1 MLMIYLD
8 YAATTPM
15 SEQALNT
22 YTKVAREYYGNASSL
37 HEEGSRAQQIVTA
50 SKQVIAQSLGASAR
64 HLHFVSGATE
74 GNFLAIYS
82 LLESVK
88 KQDSSMN
95 HILCSPIEHDSVLRV
110 MKRLKAEGWVVEY
123 LPLLAD
129 GRVCI
134 DQLKERLTTSTS
146 LIAVQLVNSELGT
159 YEPVKEI
166 AEIARKMDIKVHCD
180 AVQAFGKIPI
190 DVQALG
196 VHSLSISAHKIYGPQ
211 GIGAVWLSPNV
222 QWSGFFPSSSLKKFR
237 PGTLAVPSIAAFAAA
252 AREAIDE
259 IDAEFVRMQHLREAW
274 VKALHDMPN
283 PPIIEGA
290 EGTSHQSP
298 YILGLRF
305 PGIEGQYLMLKCD
318 QAGVGI
324 STGSACQSGM
334 DETNVSM
341 KALGK
346 NEQEAREFVR
356 ISFGK
361 GHYVEEIP
369 HIIEEIRTIVDRH
382 YSRISTF

>member
-22 YTKVAREYYGNASSL
+22 YTKVAKEYYGNASSL

-50 SKQVIAQSLGASAR
+50 SKQVIAQSLGASDR

-222 QWSGFFPSSSLKKFR
+222 QWSGFFPSSNSKKFR

-259 IDAEFVRMQHLREAW
+259 MDAEFVRMQHLREAW
-274 VKALHDMPN
+274 VKALQDMSN

-369 HIIEEIRTIVDRH
+369 HIIEEIRTIVDQH
-382 YSRISTF
+382 YSHMSTF

>member
-22 YTKVAREYYGNASSL
+22 YTKVAKEYYGNASSL

-50 SKQVIAQSLGASAR
+50 SKQVIAQSLGASDR

-222 QWSGFFPSSSLKKFR
+222 QWSGCFPSSSSKKFR

-259 IDAEFVRMQHLREAW
+259 MDAEFVRMQHVREAW
-274 VKALHDMPN
+274 VKALQDMSN

-369 HIIEEIRTIVDRH
+369 HIIEEIRTIVDQH
-382 YSRISTF
+382 YSHMSTF

>member
-22 YTKVAREYYGNASSL
+22 YTKVAKEYYGNASSL

-50 SKQVIAQSLGASAR
+50 SKQVIAQSLGASDR

-166 AEIARKMDIKVHCD
+166 AEIARKMEIKVHCD
-180 AVQAFGKIPI
+180 AVQSFGKIPI

-222 QWSGFFPSSSLKKFR
+222 QWSGLFPSSSLKKFR

-274 VKALHDMPN
+274 VKALQDMSN

-290 EGTSHQSP
+290 DGISHQSP

-346 NEQEAREFVR
+346 NKQEAREFVR

-369 HIIEEIRTIVDRH
+369 HIIEEIRTIVDQH
-382 YSRISTF
+382 YSHMSTF

>member
-1 MLMIYLD
+1 MIYLD

-15 SEQALNT
+15 SEQALST
-22 YTKVAREYYGNASSL
+22 YTKVAREYYGNANSL
-37 HEEGSRAQQIVTA
+37 HEEGTRAQQIVTA

-64 HLHFVSGATE
+64 HVHFVSGATE
-74 GNFLAIYS
+74 GNFLTIYS

-88 KQDSSMN
+88 KQDSSIN

-110 MKRLKAEGWVVEY
+110 MNRLKKQGWEIEY

-134 DQLKERLTTSTS
+134 DQLKERCTTSTA

-159 YEPVKEI
+159 YEPVEEI
-166 AEIARKMDIKVHCD
+166 AQIAREMDIKVHCD

-190 DVQALG
+190 DVHSLG

-211 GIGAVWLSPNV
+211 GIGAVWLSPHAE
-222 QWSGFFPSSSLKKFR
+222 WSGFFPSSSSKKFR

-252 AREAIDE
+252 AREAIDGM
-259 IDAEFVRMQHLREAW
+259 DAELIRIQHLREAW

-290 EGTSHQSP
+290 DETSHQSP

-305 PGIEGQYLMLKCD
+305 PGLEGQFLMLECD

-346 NEQEAREFVR
+346 SEQEAREFVR
-356 ISFGK
+356 LSFGK

-369 HIIEEIRTIVDRH
+369 QIIEEIRTIVDRH
-382 YSRISTF
+382 YSHKSIF

>member
-15 SEQALNT
+15 SEQALTT
-22 YTKVAREYYGNASSL
+22 YMKVAREYYGNASSL

-50 SKQVIAQSLGASAR
+50 SKQVIAQSLGASDR

-159 YEPVKEI
+159 FEPVKEI

-222 QWSGFFPSSSLKKFR
+222 QWNEFFPSSSSKKFR

-252 AREAIDE
+252 SREAIDE
-259 IDAEFVRMQHLREAW
+259 MDAEFVRMQHLREAW
-274 VKALHDMPN
+274 VKALHDMSN

-361 GHYVEEIP
+361 DHYVEEIP

-382 YSRISTF
+382 YSHMSTF

>member
-50 SKQVIAQSLGASAR
+50 SKQVIAQSLGASDR

-369 HIIEEIRTIVDRH
+369 HIIEEIRTIVDQH
-382 YSRISTF
+382 YSHMSTF

>member
-22 YTKVAREYYGNASSL
+22 YTKVAKEYYGNASSL

-50 SKQVIAQSLGASAR
+50 SKQVIAQSLGASDR

-222 QWSGFFPSSSLKKFR
+222 QWNEFFPSSSSKKFR

-259 IDAEFVRMQHLREAW
+259 MDAEFVRMQHLREAW
-274 VKALHDMPN
+274 VKALQDMSN

-369 HIIEEIRTIVDRH
+369 HIIEEIRTIVDQH
-382 YSRISTF
+382 YSHMSTF

>member
-369 HIIEEIRTIVDRH
+369 HIIEEIRTIVDQH
-382 YSRISTF
+382 YSHMSTF